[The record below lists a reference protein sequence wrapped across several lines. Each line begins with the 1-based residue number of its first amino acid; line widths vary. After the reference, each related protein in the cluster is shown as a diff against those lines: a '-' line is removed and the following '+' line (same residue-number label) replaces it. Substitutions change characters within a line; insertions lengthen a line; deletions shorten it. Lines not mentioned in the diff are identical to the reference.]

1 MQITRLVNSVT
12 GKRYRICGEPENK
25 KWKVREG
32 KEPWCEITVSEEA
45 YSNGQLTG
53 RLLVTSFGGEL
64 WPSAWPTLFSCHPN
78 AMTSNGT
85 IVTEKGRKLLE
96 AANDPAKTGIPS

>member
-1 MQITRLVNSVT
+1 MEISRLRDSLV

-25 KWKVREG
+25 TWTVREG
-32 KEPWCEITVSEEA
+32 KEPWCEITVSEEV
-45 YSNGQLTG
+45 YSDNKPTG

-64 WPSAWPTLFSCHPN
+64 WPSAWPSMFACHPN

-85 IVTEKGRKLLE
+85 IVTENGRKLLE
-96 AANDPAKTGIPS
+96 NANEPSQAGTT